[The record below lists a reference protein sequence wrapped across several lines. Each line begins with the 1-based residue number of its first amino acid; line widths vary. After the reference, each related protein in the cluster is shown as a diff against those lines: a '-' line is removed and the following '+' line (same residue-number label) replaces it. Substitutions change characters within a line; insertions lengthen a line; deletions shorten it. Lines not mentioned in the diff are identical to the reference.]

1 MYIYICMYIYIY
13 IIFTQILIICN
24 QHAALVHA
32 VYAASSQSSHL
43 PTLPPNHR
51 VHFSGGRQTYVRA
64 VARLEWVMAMNAARN
79 QVRGGKGQA
88 VAGIAISRAV
98 PETDWAKSTRI
109 QPSKSGICNH
119 VPENTQSRSARWC
132 YTTHSPPI
140 VASTPGPAAY
150 APLLAGLPTIFRI

>member
-1 MYIYICMYIYIY
+1 
-13 IIFTQILIICN
+13 
-24 QHAALVHA
+24 VHA

-79 QVRGGKGQA
+79 QDRGGKGQA